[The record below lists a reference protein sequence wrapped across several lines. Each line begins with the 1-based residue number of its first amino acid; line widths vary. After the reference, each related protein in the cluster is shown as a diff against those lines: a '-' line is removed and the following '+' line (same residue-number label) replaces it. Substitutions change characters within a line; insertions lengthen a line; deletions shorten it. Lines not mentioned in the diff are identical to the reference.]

1 MTANPLHV
9 ALYCQGTFDYANPTN
24 QQIDEMVAAA
34 ADINAS
40 GFGTV
45 ILGQWHVHED
55 GSIYYNDS
63 PLDSVI
69 QQLKVIPTALTLG
82 GSVQRVTLDFGPF
95 YQDYDHIAANLD
107 TFKQTMAGVIAQ
119 TAINGFDWD
128 LEDPPLGYD
137 HYHDLL
143 VDLTQWANSLVNT
156 VPNLVT
162 APPYQ
167 FGSEP
172 FWNGVINVTNA
183 NDAPGMAW
191 WNLQTY
197 GGADYASWVAGF
209 TNQLPQLDAQSYIVP
224 GYNIGNSWTATPQ
237 QVGAAIQQLYAKSP
251 QLDGGFIWRYEDI
264 ANSGYTTSDYANAI
278 INAVGGLA
286 QTSDARPATL
296 PRATA

>member
-1 MTANPLHV
+1 MPANPLHV

-34 ADINAS
+34 ANINSS

-45 ILGQWHVHED
+45 ILGQWHVHPD

-82 GSVQRVTLDFGPF
+82 GSVQKVLIDFGPF
-95 YQDYDHIAANLD
+95 TSDYDAIAKNLAS
-107 TFKQTMAGVIAQ
+107 FKQTMAGVIAQ

-128 LEDPPLGYD
+128 LEAGVYGP
-137 HYHDLL
+137 YHDLL
-143 VDLTQWANSLVNT
+143 VDLTQWANSIGCM
-156 VPNLVT
+156 VT

-167 FGSEP
+167 DEP

-183 NDAPGMAW
+183 AGAPGMSW

-197 GGADYASWVAGF
+197 GGAWYPGWVQGF
-209 TNQLPQLDAQSYIVP
+209 TTQLGLGAQSYIVP
-224 GYNIGNSWTATPQ
+224 GYNIGGGVSPS
-237 QVGAAIQQLYAKSP
+237 QVGSQIASLYGSYP

-264 ANSGYTTSDYANAI
+264 AGSGYTVNQYASAI
-278 INAVGGLA
+278 ANAVGGLA
-286 QTSDARPATL
+286 TAAAYDASKSAAQP
-296 PRATA
+296 TA

>member
-9 ALYCQGTFDYANPTN
+9 ALYCQGTFSYPNPTN
-24 QQIDEMVAAA
+24 QQIDAMVAAA

-45 ILGQWHVHED
+45 ILGQWHVHPD

-82 GSVQRVTLDFGPF
+82 GSVKRVTLDFGPF
-95 YQDYDHIAANLD
+95 YQDFDHIAANLD
-107 TFKQTMAGVIAQ
+107 TFKKTMAGVIAQ

-128 LEDPPLGYD
+128 LEDPPTGYGP
-137 HYHDLL
+137 YHDLL
-143 VDLTQWANSLVNT
+143 VDLTQWASSLSNV

-167 FGSEP
+167 DES
-172 FWNGVINVTNA
+172 FWNGVINTTNA
-183 NDAPGMAW
+183 GGAQGMSW

-237 QVGAAIQQLYAKSP
+237 QVGAAIQQLYGNFP

-264 ANSGYTTSDYANAI
+264 AGSGYKTSDYASAI

-286 QTSDARPATL
+286 QTSDARPASQQVS
-296 PRATA
+296 A

>member
-24 QQIDEMVAAA
+24 QQIDQMVAAA

-45 ILGQWHVHED
+45 ILGQWHVHAD
-55 GSIYYNDS
+55 GSIYYNNS

-82 GSVQRVTLDFGPF
+82 GSVKRVLIDFGPQ
-95 YQDYDHIAANLD
+95 YQDYDDIAANLD
-107 TFKQTMAGVIAQ
+107 TFKTTMEGVLAQ

-128 LEDPPLGYD
+128 LESPPAGYE

-143 VDLTQWANSLVNT
+143 VDLTNWANSLTLV
-156 VPNLVT
+156 VPKLTT

-167 FGSEP
+167 DES
-172 FWNGVINVTNA
+172 FWNGVINATNA
-183 NDAPGMAW
+183 AGAPGMGW

-197 GGADYASWVAGF
+197 GGADYPSWVAGF
-209 TNQLPQLDAQSYIVP
+209 TKQLPQLDAQSYIVP
-224 GYNIGNSWTATPQ
+224 GYNIGNPWTATPQ
-237 QVGAAIQQLYAKSP
+237 QVGAAIQQLYANFP

-264 ANSGYTTSDYANAI
+264 ANSGYTTSDYASAI
-278 INAVGGLA
+278 INAVGGFS
-286 QTSDARPATL
+286 T
-296 PRATA
+296 